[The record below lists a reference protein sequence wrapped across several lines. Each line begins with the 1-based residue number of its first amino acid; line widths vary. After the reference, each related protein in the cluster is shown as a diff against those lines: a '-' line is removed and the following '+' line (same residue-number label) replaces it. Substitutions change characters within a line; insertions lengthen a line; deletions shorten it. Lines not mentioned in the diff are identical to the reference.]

1 MLYGDHIVSSS
12 IYRASDIK
20 IEEQRVGQLFKNIYS
35 VVKDALSHVT
45 GSIFQCMQVS
55 WKVLE

>member
-12 IYRASDIK
+12 INRASDIK
-20 IEEQRVGQLFKNIYS
+20 IEQRVGQLFKNIYS